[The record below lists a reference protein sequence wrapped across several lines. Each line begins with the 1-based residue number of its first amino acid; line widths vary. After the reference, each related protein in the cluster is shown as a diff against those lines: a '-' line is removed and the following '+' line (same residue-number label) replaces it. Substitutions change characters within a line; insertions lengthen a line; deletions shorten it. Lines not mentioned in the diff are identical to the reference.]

1 MDKAKTPIAYQDAD
15 EFKAFWNVDAR
26 RIASVIQFIG
36 KTEAK

>member
-1 MDKAKTPIAYQDAD
+1 MEKAKPPIAYQDAD
-15 EFKAFWNVDAR
+15 QFKAFWDKDAQ